1 MLVVIPV
8 TEMIIK
14 IKIVVIAEIVSE
26 TTLNNNISIQ
36 QPVNL
41 NTLFKSEQLYM
52 DIIRWQ

>member
-36 QPVNL
+36 PVNL
-41 NTLFKSEQLYM
+41 NTSAL
-52 DIIRWQ
+52 